1 VKGYS
6 NLLFLFDLS
15 QRCFFNREG
24 GTIMKKILCF
34 VTAAI
39 VLLAFCPTAFSGV
52 NDFAD
57 KWNNVKRTTKGI
69 TTLDISSKGRM
80 VTIHAW
86 GKCHPKDCDWGTVKA
101 RYYKNNSLR
110 AVYKTKIAT
119 RSLVLTL
126 QGKNSLKASVKTH
139 YTDKSGRKDR
149 KNTYT
154 FKRADATGKVQKSTL
169 KPVLSAATGTRPQG
183 TTSTSKLAATPSK
196 VQKSTFNPA
205 RTVAATGTRTQGT
218 TSTSKLAATVSKVQ
232 KSTFK
237 PVRTAAATGTQ
248 PQGTTST
255 SKPAEKGKITVLYPK
270 GGEELEAGKQY
281 RIRWKSKGNIDKV
294 DVTLF
299 MEDFFM
305 KAMGKPMGMIPV
317 YRIAR
322 QVKNTGACSFKIPY
336 KFTSRFGRRYFV
348 MVGDGKVTGWGN
360 YFSIYP
366 LIDVAPT
373 NIEVYSYE
381 KKKKYAWILRAV
393 TAVATGGASEAVN
406 NRAVAAVATG
416 GASEAARY
424 AANNRAVAAVASGG
438 ASEAARQLA
447 SNRNVAAAASGGATE
462 AIRWA
467 ADKGRK
473 ITKKTRIKIKFDLTN
488 YGTKILRQKFM
499 TKVSFRLRPGND
511 ELNSAG
517 FSHDKIIP
525 IMPGKLYH
533 YEADIKPA
541 DWNIL
546 PGKYSLEL
554 YTDPGHMLA
563 EPAELRNNNKKTVD
577 FEVGKLK

>member
-1 VKGYS
+1 
-6 NLLFLFDLS
+6 
-15 QRCFFNREG
+15 
-24 GTIMKKILCF
+24 MKKLLCF

-52 NDFAD
+52 NNFAGTW
-57 KWNNVKRTTKGI
+57 KNTNTKTRGI
-69 TTLDISSKGRM
+69 TKLVISVKGRTAT
-80 VTIHAW
+80 VHAW
-86 GKCHPKDCDWGTVKA
+86 GKCRPRDCDWGKVRA

-110 AVYKTKIAT
+110 AAYKTKIAK

-126 QGKNSLKASVKTH
+126 KGKNMLKASVKTH

-154 FKRADATGKVQKSTL
+154 FKRAATPRKVQKSTL
-169 KPVLSAATGTRPQG
+169 KPARTVAATGIRHQGTTSTSKRAATFNKVQKSTLKPARTAAATGTRPQG
-183 TTSTSKLAATPSK
+183 TTSTSK
-196 VQKSTFNPA
+196 
-205 RTVAATGTRTQGT
+205 
-218 TSTSKLAATVSKVQ
+218 
-232 KSTFK
+232 
-237 PVRTAAATGTQ
+237 
-248 PQGTTST
+248 
-255 SKPAEKGKITVLYPK
+255 PAEKRMITVLYPK
-270 GGEELEAGKQY
+270 GGEELVAGKQY
-281 RIRWKSKGNIDKV
+281 RIRWKSKGNFDKV

-305 KAMGKPMGMIPV
+305 KAIGKPMGMIPV

-322 QVKNTGACSFKIPY
+322 QVKNIGACNFRIPY
-336 KFTSRFGRRYFV
+336 KFTSRFGKRYFV
-348 MVGDGKVTGWGN
+348 MVGDGKLTGWGN

-373 NIEVYSYE
+373 NIKVYSYE
-381 KKKKYAWILRAV
+381 KKKKYAWILRTVA
-393 TAVATGGASEAVN
+393 AVATGGASEALN

-416 GASEAARY
+416 GASEAAR
-424 AANNRAVAAVASGG
+424 
-438 ASEAARQLA
+438 QLA
-447 SNRNVAAAASGGATE
+447 SNRQVAAAASGGATE

-467 ADKGRK
+467 VDKNRK

-499 TKVSFRLRPGND
+499 TKVGVRLRPGND
-511 ELNSAG
+511 ELSSAG
-517 FSHDKIIP
+517 FSHDRIIP

-533 YEADIKPA
+533 YEADIKPS

-546 PGKYSLEL
+546 AGKYSLEL
-554 YTDPGHMLA
+554 YTDPGEMLA

>member
-1 VKGYS
+1 
-6 NLLFLFDLS
+6 
-15 QRCFFNREG
+15 
-24 GTIMKKILCF
+24 MKKLLCF

-52 NDFAD
+52 NDFAG
-57 KWNNVKRTTKGI
+57 KWKNANRTTRGI
-69 TTLDISSKGRM
+69 TKLDISAKGRM
-80 VTIHAW
+80 ATIHAW
-86 GKCHPKDCDWGTVKA
+86 GKCRPRDCDWGKVRA

-110 AVYKTKIAT
+110 ATYKTKIAI

-126 QGKNSLKASVKTH
+126 KGKNSLKASVKTH

-154 FKRADATGKVQKSTL
+154 FKRATTPGKVQKSTL
-169 KPVLSAATGTRPQG
+169 KPARIAAATGTRSQGTTSTSKRSTTVSKAQKSTLKPVRTAAATGTRPQG
-183 TTSTSKLAATPSK
+183 TTSTS
-196 VQKSTFNPA
+196 
-205 RTVAATGTRTQGT
+205 R
-218 TSTSKLAATVSKVQ
+218 
-232 KSTFK
+232 
-237 PVRTAAATGTQ
+237 
-248 PQGTTST
+248 
-255 SKPAEKGKITVLYPK
+255 PAEKGKITVLYPK

-281 RIRWKSKGNIDKV
+281 RIRWRSKGNINKV

-305 KAMGKPMGMIPV
+305 KAIGKPMGMIPV

-322 QVKNTGACSFKIPY
+322 QVKNTGACSFRIPY
-336 KFTSRFGRRYFV
+336 KFTSRFGKRYFV

-373 NIEVYSYE
+373 NIKVYSYE

-393 TAVATGGASEAVN
+393 AAVATGGASEAAKYAAD
-406 NRAVAAVATG
+406 NRAVAAVVTG

-462 AIRWA
+462 AIRWT

-499 TKVSFRLRPGND
+499 TKLSFRLRPGND

-517 FSHDKIIP
+517 FSHDRIIP
-525 IMPGKLYH
+525 ILPGKLYH
-533 YEADIKPA
+533 YETDIKPS

-563 EPAELRNNNKKTVD
+563 EPAELRKNNKKTVD